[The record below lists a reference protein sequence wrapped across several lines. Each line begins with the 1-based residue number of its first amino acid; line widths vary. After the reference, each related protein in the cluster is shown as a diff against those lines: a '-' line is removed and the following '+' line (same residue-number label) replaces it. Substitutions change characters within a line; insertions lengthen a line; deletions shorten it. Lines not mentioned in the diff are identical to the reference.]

1 MVDRQQALAQAA
13 EQLAGNVDQAL
24 ADILYK
30 VLQGIDK
37 NHLFSVGGE
46 PVLIDWYGPSSAVSP
61 VSYVAADHAAMAMAA
76 GAAAR
81 VQVVEKK
88 TQRLWRIRDLGLIGL
103 AFLVL
108 QVVFHKSDG

>member
-1 MVDRQQALAQAA
+1 MAERQPALAQAA
-13 EQLAGNVDQAL
+13 EQLAGNADQAL

-46 PVLIDWYGPSSAVSP
+46 PVLIDWYGTSSAVSP
-61 VSYVAADHAAMAMAA
+61 VAYVAADHAAMAMAA

-81 VQVVEKK
+81 AQVAEKK
-88 TQRLWRIRDLGLIGL
+88 RSGFGGYAT
-103 AFLVL
+103 
-108 QVVFHKSDG
+108 